1 VVAQSVKP
9 MTDPIVSPSGQT
21 IGSRDGN
28 VLRDANGNR
37 GGDII
42 GNVMRDS
49 AGNEV
54 GRAVSDGHTTRY
66 YDKEGRQIG
75 VSHQSASA
83 DTASSNI
90 PAGQSPLYHPP
101 LKRRP
106 APRGRRNDSPLLV
119 RAIGM
124 LVGLVIVFYVA
135 IFLVNVVSLVF
146 SLIGCAVGVPLLSR
160 VFSHPK
166 AQRFMLINGL
176 VMLSVVWLSVLLLA
190 LHLRPNTYTPFVPLG
205 IFYALVLVVGLLQG
219 LLSRRYP
226 QYVEGSGYGLLN
238 LRTVFVPAPL
248 SHRFDLLHDAAVA
261 LVLELAFLGINHTS
275 PSQAAL
281 DVITGVL
288 LAVGYAWYCQRRFA
302 GLRLQPVGQ
311 FTTGTASTPP
321 ISSAPVAF
329 TPLSMPQSPIVP
341 GSAADLVQRGQRLL
355 DTGDLSEAQ
364 ALARQAYQ
372 LDKTNP
378 DALVLVSRLLT
389 DPAQQMSYVKNA
401 LQADP
406 LHVGALVRYRELTH
420 STPAAHPVSAEVA
433 VLMQQAQ
440 VHLTAGDLPGAT
452 ALAQQAYQLDKTSP
466 AVLVLVSR
474 VMPSPQRQQELVI
487 RALQTDPLN
496 AEALTRYRELTARV
510 EPSHPT
516 PAPAVSLPSSAAL
529 RSPDVPPQRSIH
541 FSPRLLVLATGLV
554 GLLVVAMVVFGLT
567 RATDTPDG
575 AARQYIHALLTGDEN
590 TIMNTL
596 AADLR
601 ASTTSFCTQP
611 YAACLLGHIP
621 LVVGSTDL
629 DSQLIRQTGQLAL
642 VQVRVHPSNAPADL
656 CVQVQMRNENGWK
669 VLGTT
674 SNPAPCEAN

>member
-1 VVAQSVKP
+1 

-219 LLSRRYP
+219 LLSRQYP

-261 LVLELAFLGINHTS
+261 LVLELVFLGINHTS

-302 GLRLQPVGQ
+302 GLRLQSAGQ
-311 FTTGTASTPP
+311 FTAGAASATPT
-321 ISSAPVAF
+321 INSTQV
-329 TPLSMPQSPIVP
+329 TLTTLSTLQPSIVP

-406 LHVGALVRYRELTH
+406 LHVGALVRYRETDPFDPSRTTRVSRGRCTH
-420 STPAAHPVSAEVA
+420 AAGTGTLEYRGSARCDRAGAAGLSIGQDKPGGAGAGQSGHAQSTA
-433 VLMQQAQ
+433 
-440 VHLTAGDLPGAT
+440 TAGTRHPCFTDRPAQCRGAEPLSGT
-452 ALAQQAYQLDKTSP
+452 D
-466 AVLVLVSR
+466 
-474 VMPSPQRQQELVI
+474 
-487 RALQTDPLN
+487 RA
-496 AEALTRYRELTARV
+496 R
-510 EPSHPT
+510 
-516 PAPAVSLPSSAAL
+516 
-529 RSPDVPPQRSIH
+529 
-541 FSPRLLVLATGLV
+541 
-554 GLLVVAMVVFGLT
+554 
-567 RATDTPDG
+567 
-575 AARQYIHALLTGDEN
+575 
-590 TIMNTL
+590 
-596 AADLR
+596 
-601 ASTTSFCTQP
+601 
-611 YAACLLGHIP
+611 
-621 LVVGSTDL
+621 
-629 DSQLIRQTGQLAL
+629 
-642 VQVRVHPSNAPADL
+642 
-656 CVQVQMRNENGWK
+656 
-669 VLGTT
+669 
-674 SNPAPCEAN
+674 